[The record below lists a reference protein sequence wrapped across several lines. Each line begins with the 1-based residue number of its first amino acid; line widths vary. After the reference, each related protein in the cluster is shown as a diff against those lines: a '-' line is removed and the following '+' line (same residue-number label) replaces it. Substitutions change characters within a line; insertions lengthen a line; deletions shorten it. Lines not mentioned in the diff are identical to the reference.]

1 MQQIFE
7 HNQKILENPPTLK
20 STQKFSLMNT
30 TNNTYFSIY
39 SLSALK
45 KHFDENPLHLS
56 THIIQIA
63 VTNVGNIDE

>member
-30 TNNTYFSIY
+30 IDKTYFSIY
-39 SLSALK
+39 SLTALK
-45 KHFDENPLHLS
+45 KYFDENPLHLS
-56 THIIQIA
+56 THIIQLA